1 MEPGLAGVSSPEV
14 VLEVVEH
21 TDAFLFPSILPGK
34 NPGIEADDPLPSETQ
49 NNQRTLDYFTRN
61 ATLLF

>member
-34 NPGIEADDPLPSETQ
+34 NPGIEADDPLPSAAQ
-49 NNQRTLDYFTRN
+49 NNVNVLIFNYT
-61 ATLLF
+61 

>member
-34 NPGIEADDPLPSETQ
+34 NPGIEADDPLPSAKQ
-49 NNQRTLDYFTRN
+49 KMKII
-61 ATLLF
+61 